1 MNTPLTEEQLLEFR
15 TILTDV
21 KGGWAEIKALP
32 RLIKTLQDENAD
44 QKNSII
50 KLRKEVLTLGQRT
63 VRPIRK
69 HEVVTPECA
78 RYLAAVAYI
87 GAEKYNKLSHL
98 NSQSRDLILNK
109 SAEALGME
117 LRAALTTTDI
127 PMPTEFQSQVVE
139 LVWTFG
145 DFRRN
150 ATPFPMGTGTV
161 KLPKLKT
168 SPAFGLTALSASVAE
183 KSPQIAFVTFTA
195 EKSGG
200 IVRIPSEI
208 DADAIIGVGQF
219 VARYGAREMAKWE
232 DTWGFLADG
241 SGTYDAKSGVCK
253 TADTLTFKIQGTA
266 GNSRPS
272 NLTLQNFRDLRA
284 KVDQAAYNNAAY
296 YMHRTM
302 EALLV
307 TYNTS
312 TTVMPYKDSGPN
324 GPTLD
329 GFPIRWVGVLPIYD
343 TTVHLNQYQ
352 AVFGDLS
359 YWYLGERGSMRVDV
373 SNDIYFATDEVGIR
387 FLERFDPEL
396 MADQSNAVLQLSA
409 S

>member
-1 MNTPLTEEQLLEFR
+1 MTKDQPVEIAISEIHAELPKLKGLPDAVGKLQEQNTKLQTTVTRLEKQF
-15 TILTDV
+15 LS
-21 KGGWAEIKALP
+21 LS
-32 RLIKTLQDENAD
+32 
-44 QKNSII
+44 QKNPH
-50 KLRKEVLTLGQRT
+50 T
-63 VRPIRK
+63 IRK
-69 HEVVTPECA
+69 HEVVTHECA
-78 RYLAAVAYI
+78 KFLASLAFL
-87 GAEKYNKLSHL
+87 GAERLQKLSHL
-98 NSQSRDLILNK
+98 SPHSRDLILNQ
-109 SAEALGME
+109 SAETVGME
-117 LRAALTTTDI
+117 LRTALTTTDI
-127 PMPTEFQSQVVE
+127 PLPTEFHSQVVE
-139 LVWTFG
+139 LVWMYG
-145 DFRRN
+145 DFRRY
-150 ATPFPMGTGTV
+150 ATPFPMGVGTV

-168 SPAFGLTALSASVAE
+168 SPAFGLIALSGNVTE
-183 KSPQIAFVTFTA
+183 KSPQIQFVTFTA

-208 DADAIIGVGQF
+208 DADSIVSVGQF
-219 VARYGAREMAKWE
+219 IARYGAREMARWE

-241 SGTYDAKSGVCK
+241 TGTYDSKSGVCK
-253 TADTLTFKIQGTA
+253 TADTLTYKIQGTA

-272 NLTLQNFRDLRA
+272 NLTLQNFRDMRA

-296 YMHRTM
+296 YMNRTM

-307 TYNTS
+307 TFNTS
-312 TTVMPYKDSGPN
+312 ATVTPYIASGPN

-329 GFPIRWVGVLPIYD
+329 GFPIRWVGVMPVYD

-352 AVFGDLS
+352 VVFGDLS

-396 MADQSNAVLQLSA
+396 MADQACAVLQLAA

>member
-1 MNTPLTEEQLLEFR
+1 MQITEQELTELR
-15 TILTDV
+15 TFLNES
-21 KGGWAEIKALP
+21 KAGWAQIKSLP
-32 RLIKTLQDENAD
+32 GLIKILQEENAD
-44 QKNSII
+44 LKTSVT
-50 KLRKEVLTLGQRT
+50 KLKKEILVLAQRA
-63 VRPIRK
+63 PQAIRK
-69 HEVVTPECA
+69 HEVVTHDCA

-98 NSQSRDLILNK
+98 NSQNRDLILNK
-109 SAEALGME
+109 SAEVLGME

-127 PMPTEFQSQVVE
+127 PLPTEFQSQVVE
-139 LVWTFG
+139 LVWTYG

-168 SPAFGLTALSASVAE
+168 SPAFGLIALSGTVTE
-183 KSPQIAFVTFTA
+183 KSPQVGFVTFTA

-208 DADAIIGVGQF
+208 DADSIVAVGQF

-253 TADTLTFKIQGTA
+253 TADTLTFKIQLAA
-266 GNSRPS
+266 GNGKPS
-272 NLTLQNFRDLRA
+272 NITLQNLRDLRA

-296 YMHRTM
+296 YMNRTM
-302 EALLV
+302 EGLLCS
-307 TYNTS
+307 YNSATNA
-312 TTVMPYKDSGPN
+312 TPYIAQGPN

-329 GFPIRWVGVLPIYD
+329 GFPIRWVGVMPVYD
-343 TTVHLNQYQ
+343 NASNHFNQYQ

-409 S
+409 T

>member
-1 MNTPLTEEQLLEFR
+1 MNSTEEQQLVELRSIITE
-15 TILTDV
+15 V
-21 KGGWAEIKALP
+21 QGGWAQIKALP
-32 RLIKTLQDENAD
+32 ALVKTLQDENAD
-44 QKNSII
+44 LRGGLG
-50 KLRKEVLTLGQRT
+50 KLKKELLTLAHRSPQL
-63 VRPIRK
+63 IRK
-69 HEVVTPECA
+69 HEVVTHDCA
-78 RYLAAVAYI
+78 RHLAAISYI

-98 NSQSRDLILNK
+98 NGSNRDRILQA
-109 SAEALGME
+109 SAEVLGME

-127 PMPTEFQSQVVE
+127 PLPTEFQSQVVE
-139 LVWTFG
+139 LVWTYG

-150 ATPFPMGTGTV
+150 AMPFPMGSGTV

-168 SPAFGLTALSASVAE
+168 SPAFGLIAQSGNVSE

-208 DADAIIGVGQF
+208 DTDSIVSVGQF
-219 VARYGAREMAKWE
+219 VARYGAREMARWE

-241 SGTYDAKSGVCK
+241 SGTYDSKSGVCK
-253 TADTLTFKIQGTA
+253 TADTLTFKIQPAA

-272 NLTLQNFRDLRA
+272 NLTLQNFRDMRA
-284 KVDQAAYNNAAY
+284 KIDQAAYNNAAY
-296 YMHRTM
+296 YMNRTM

-307 TYNTS
+307 TFNTS
-312 TTVMPYKDSGPN
+312 TTVTPYLASGPN

-329 GFPIRWVGVLPIYD
+329 GFPIRWVGVMPVYD
-343 TTVHLNQYQ
+343 TTVHLSQYQ

-359 YWYLGERGSMRVDV
+359 YWYLGERGSMRTDV
-373 SNDIYFATDEVGIR
+373 SNDIYFATDEVGVR

-396 MADQSNAVLQLSA
+396 MADQSCSVLQLAA

>member
-1 MNTPLTEEQLLEFR
+1 MTTNLTEEQLVEFR
-15 TILTDV
+15 TILNDV

-32 RLIKTLQDENAD
+32 RVLKTVQDENVEL
-44 QKNSII
+44 KSSLT
-50 KLRKEVLTLGQRT
+50 KLRKEVLTLAQRT
-63 VRPIRK
+63 VQPIRK
-69 HEVVTPECA
+69 HEVVTHDCA
-78 RYLAAVAYI
+78 RYLAAIAYI

-98 NSQSRDLILNK
+98 NSQHRDLILNK
-109 SAEALGME
+109 SAEVLGME
-117 LRAALTTTDI
+117 LRTALTTTDI
-127 PMPTEFQSQVVE
+127 PMPIEFQSQVVE
-139 LVWTFG
+139 LVWTYG

-168 SPAFGLTALSASVAE
+168 SPAFGLIALSGNVPE
-183 KSPQIAFVTFTA
+183 KSPQIAFVTFSA

-208 DADAIIGVGQF
+208 DADAIISVGQF

-253 TADTLTFKIQGTA
+253 TADTLTFKIQPGA

-329 GFPIRWVGVLPIYD
+329 GFPIRWVGVLPVYD

-352 AVFGDLS
+352 AVFGDLT

-373 SNDIYFATDEVGIR
+373 SNDIYFATDEVGVR